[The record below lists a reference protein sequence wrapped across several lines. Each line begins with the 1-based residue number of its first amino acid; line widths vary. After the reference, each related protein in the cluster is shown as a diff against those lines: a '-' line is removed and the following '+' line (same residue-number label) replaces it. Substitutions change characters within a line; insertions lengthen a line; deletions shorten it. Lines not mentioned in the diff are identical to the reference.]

1 LKIKCIQSDSFAIIG
16 YEPSTALPGA
26 IGSLLLGARYRDG
39 YKYVGSV
46 GTGFKHD
53 EARRLKKM
61 LDKIKTRMPVDR
73 VPGKS
78 LVMTGPMYVAEIEY
92 RAWTDDGKLRHASF
106 KGLRDP
112 DDAADV
118 YRLAD

>member
-1 LKIKCIQSDSFAIIG
+1 METIHRLHHQWMFH
-16 YEPSTALPGA
+16 E
-26 IGSLLLGARYRDG
+26 LLLGARYRDG

-61 LDKIKTRMPVDR
+61 LDKIKTRLPVDK

-92 RAWTDDGKLRHASF
+92 RAWTNDGKLRHASL

-112 DDAADV
+112 DELPEV
-118 YRLAD
+118 FRLSDQ